1 MTFVYFLVVIGI
13 LVFVHEFGH
22 FIMAKRAGVRVEKF
36 SLGMGP
42 KLFGFKKGDTEYVLS
57 WLPLGGYVKMAGE
70 NPDEEPTGAPD
81 EFQSKTV
88 WQRAKIAVTGPL
100 TNIVLAF
107 VIMPFVFMV
116 GTYSEGPA
124 KVGYVEKGSPA
135 ERAGFMAGDVIEEIN
150 GRGISDWTKA
160 LTLIAVNPDT
170 DVTVIVERQSEK
182 KTLTLRPDLATEL
195 KIGTSGLVPDI
206 PAEIGKL
213 KPGFPAEQA
222 GVMVNDKVIAVDGK
236 IIYHWNQFSALVRD
250 SKGNKLTL
258 TLERNG
264 TRMEKIVT
272 PKEDGGRQVIG
283 VEPIMRL
290 VFKKHGFF
298 ESLRLGFDKT
308 IESVDLTFITL
319 KKLITFNL
327 SIKTLGGPVM
337 IAQMSGQ
344 AAAAGLSAFLSLL
357 AMISI
362 SLGVL
367 NLLPIPVL
375 DGGMILFLVIEAI
388 RKKPLSRKVME
399 VSQSIGAGLLITL
412 IAVVSYNDVMRMF
425 FSK

>member
-1 MTFVYFLVVIGI
+1 MTFVYFLIVIGI

-57 WLPLGGYVKMAGE
+57 ALPLGGYVKMAGE

-88 WQRAKIAVTGPL
+88 WQRAKIAATGPL

-107 VIMPFVFMV
+107 IIMPLVFIV

-135 ERAGFMAGDVIEEIN
+135 ERAGFVAGDVIEKIN
-150 GRGISDWTKA
+150 GRSISDWTRA

-170 DVTVIVERQSEK
+170 DVTVIIERQGEK
-182 KTLTLRPDLATEL
+182 KALTLRPDLATEL
-195 KIGTSGLVPDI
+195 KIGTSGLVPDM

-222 GVMVNDKVIAVDGK
+222 GVMVNDKIIAVDGK
-236 IIYHWNQFSALVRD
+236 TIYHWIQFSTLVRD
-250 SKGNKLTL
+250 SKGSKLTL

-264 TRMEKIVT
+264 KRMEKIVT
-272 PKEDGGRQVIG
+272 PREDGGRQVIG
-283 VEPIMRL
+283 VEPVMRL
-290 VFKKHGFF
+290 VFKKYGFF

-319 KKLITFNL
+319 KKLITFDL

>member
-1 MTFVYFLVVIGI
+1 MTLIYFLIVIGI

-42 KLFGFKKGDTEYVLS
+42 KIAGFKRGDTEYVIS
-57 WLPLGGYVKMAGE
+57 ALPLGGYVKMAGE

-88 WQRAKIAVTGPL
+88 WQRAKIAATGPL

-107 VIMPFVFMV
+107 LVMPLVFMV

-124 KVGYVEKGSPA
+124 KVGFVEKDSPA
-135 ERAGFMAGDVIEEIN
+135 ERAGFLAGDVIEEVN

-160 LTLIAVNPDT
+160 LSLIAVNPGT
-170 DVTVIVERQSEK
+170 DVTVTVDRGGEK
-182 KTLTLRPDLATEL
+182 KVLVLRPEEATEL
-195 KIGTSGLVPDI
+195 KIGMSGLVPDL

-213 KPGFPAEQA
+213 KSGFPAEKA
-222 GVMVNDKVIAVDGK
+222 GLKVHDRILAVDHQT
-236 IIYHWNQFSALVRD
+236 IYHWNQFSAMVKD
-250 SKGNKLTL
+250 SKGRKLIL
-258 TLERNG
+258 DIERDGKRLE
-264 TRMEKIVT
+264 MSAT
-272 PKEDGGRQVIG
+272 PVQDGGRYMIG
-283 VEPIMRL
+283 VEPVMHL
-290 VFKKHGFF
+290 VFKKYGFF

-308 IESVDLTFITL
+308 IEAIDLTFITL
-319 KKLITFNL
+319 KKLLTLSL

-344 AAAAGLSAFLSLL
+344 AAAAGLSSFLSLL

-362 SLGVL
+362 SLGIL

-375 DGGMILFLVIEAI
+375 DGGLILFLVIEAI
-388 RKKPLSRKVME
+388 RKKPVSRKVME
-399 VSQSIGAGLLITL
+399 VSQSIGAAVLITL
-412 IAVVSYNDVMRMF
+412 IAVVSYNDIVRMF
-425 FSK
+425 FTK

>member
-1 MTFVYFLVVIGI
+1 MTFVYFLIVIGI

-22 FIMAKRAGVRVEKF
+22 FLMAKQAGVRVEKF

-42 KLFGFKKGDTEYVLS
+42 KLIGFKKGDTEYVIS
-57 WLPLGGYVKMAGE
+57 ALPLGGYVKMAGE
-70 NPDEEPTGAPD
+70 NPDEEPTGAAD

-88 WQRAKIAVTGPL
+88 WQRARIAATGPL

-107 VIMPFVFMV
+107 IIMPLVFMV

-124 KVGYVEKGSPA
+124 KVGYVEKASPA
-135 ERAGFMAGDVIEEIN
+135 ERAGFMTGDVIEEIN
-150 GRGISDWTKA
+150 GRSISDWSKA

-170 DVTVIVERQSEK
+170 DVMVVIERQGVR
-182 KTLTLRPDLATEL
+182 KTLTLRPELATEL
-195 KIGTSGLVPDI
+195 KIGTSGLVPDM

-222 GVMVNDKVIAVDGK
+222 GIKVNDKIIAVDGK
-236 IIYHWNQFSALVRD
+236 TIYHWLQFSTLVRD
-250 SKGNKLTL
+250 SKGSKLTL

-264 TRMEKIVT
+264 KRLEKVVT
-272 PKEDGGRQVIG
+272 PKEDSGRPVIG
-283 VEPIMRL
+283 VEPVIRL
-290 VFKKHGFF
+290 VFKKYGFF
-298 ESLRLGFDKT
+298 ESLQLGFDKT
-308 IESVDLTFITL
+308 IESVDLTLITL
-319 KKLITFNL
+319 RKLVTFDL

-362 SLGVL
+362 SLGIL

-399 VSQSIGAGLLITL
+399 VAQSIGAGLLITL

-425 FSK
+425 FGK